1 MRINGVSFKAM
12 AAVLA
17 MSALIAVGMLAPP
30 ALAQRDELDIPK
42 AKQIRER
49 FLKGEPITKEE
60 RAYLERAK
68 AEFQRKQA
76 ANKAPGKTLTTP
88 PKSSTGLIPLTDF
101 PAEARYHE
109 QDGGLYGLGKN
120 IPPDSQL
127 KAATGA
133 AKEIVP
139 RDASG
144 KPATDGKIVLAS
156 VGMSNT
162 TQEFSRFKMLA
173 ARDASVSPSLVIVD
187 GAQGGVTAAI
197 WANPH
202 RAVQAGRPDPW
213 VVFDQ
218 RLKQAGVTPAQVQAV
233 WLKQANGNPDPSSE
247 FPKYAEQLKDQLA
260 VIVRAL
266 KTQCPNLQIVY
277 LSSRV
282 YGGYATTPL
291 NPEPFAYES
300 AFSVR
305 WLIRDQVEGKP
316 GLNHDGA
323 RGKIEAPVLLWGPYL
338 WADGVKA
345 RKSDRLVWDRADL
358 GDDGTHPSPSG
369 RQKVAELLLNF
380 LKEDSTAK
388 GWFVKPASG
397 L

>member
-1 MRINGVSFKAM
+1 MSVNGLSFKAG
-12 AAVLA
+12 AALLA
-17 MSALIAVGMLAPP
+17 MIALITVGMLAPP

-49 FLKGEPITKEE
+49 FLNGEPITKEE

-68 AEFQRKQA
+68 AEFQRKKA
-76 ANKAPGKTLTTP
+76 ANKAAGKMLTTP
-88 PKSSTGLIPLTDF
+88 PKSSTGLVPLPDF
-101 PAEARYHE
+101 PADARYHD

-120 IPPDSQL
+120 SPSDAQL
-127 KAATGA
+127 KAALDA
-133 AKEIVP
+133 AKAIVP

-144 KPATDGKIVLAS
+144 KPAADGKVVLAS

-197 WANPH
+197 WANSQ

-213 VVFDQ
+213 AVFDQ
-218 RLKQAGVTPAQVQAV
+218 RLKQAGVTPAQVQAI

-260 VIVRAL
+260 AIVRTL
-266 KTQCPNLQIVY
+266 KTRCPNLQIVY
-277 LSSRV
+277 LSSRI

-305 WLIRDQVEGKP
+305 WLIRDQVDGKT
-316 GLNHDGA
+316 GLNHDAA
-323 RGKIEAPVLLWGPYL
+323 RGKVDVPVLLWGPYL
-338 WADGVKA
+338 WADGVKG
-345 RKSDRLVWDRADL
+345 RKSDRLVWNRADL
-358 GDDGTHPSPSG
+358 ADDGTHPSPSG

-388 GWFVKPASG
+388 SWFVKPAARS
-397 L
+397 